1 MLFKGADLDAD
12 EDEYDVDLSDAVL
25 QFGKVESGHYILDFK
40 APMIP
45 LNAFAIA
52 LSGFAYKV

>member
-1 MLFKGADLDAD
+1 MLFKGSDLEADDD
-12 EDEYDVDLSDAVL
+12 REVDLSDAVL
-25 QFGKVESGHYILDFK
+25 QFGKVESGHYVLDFK